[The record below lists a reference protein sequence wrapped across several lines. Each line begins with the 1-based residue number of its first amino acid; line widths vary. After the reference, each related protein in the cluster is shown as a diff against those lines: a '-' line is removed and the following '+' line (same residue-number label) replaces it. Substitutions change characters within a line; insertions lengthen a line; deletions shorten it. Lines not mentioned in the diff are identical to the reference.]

1 MRALGYRDRW
11 LRIVLTSL
19 GLAAIY
25 VLTGRLGLLLAV
37 PPGYATAI
45 FPPAGVA
52 ISAMLVLGP
61 ATLPG
66 TFLGSLLLNLWVGYA
81 IAQLLT
87 VAAIATAQASLEEQG
102 ALLEQLGGA
111 VVRWR
116 YPVTRQD
123 FRELVS
129 KLLQHFSTIQ
139 AVEWAPR
146 VEAADRRA
154 FEAQQAAELPGF
166 AVRERDPA
174 GSLHAAAQRASFIR

>member
-1 MRALGYRDRW
+1 MRALAYRDRW

-45 FPPAGVA
+45 FPPAGIA

-81 IAQLLT
+81 IAHLLP
-87 VAAIATAQASLEEQG
+87 VAGIATALIIAAASMLQA
-102 ALLEQLGGA
+102 AIGGA
-111 VVRWR
+111 ALRR
-116 YPVTRQD
+116 RPTRA
-123 FRELVS
+123 
-129 KLLQHFSTIQ
+129 I
-139 AVEWAPR
+139 
-146 VEAADRRA
+146 
-154 FEAQQAAELPGF
+154 G
-166 AVRERDPA
+166 
-174 GSLHAAAQRASFIR
+174 